1 MFLEVFFPVL
11 HLELYLKIFNYSDDV
26 TSKDTRVWKEGLYR
40 MSKMSNRR
48 YSCSFR
54 WRDNSSLHLLMYR
67 LLVN

>member
-11 HLELYLKIFNYSDDV
+11 HSKLSLKIFNYSDDV
-26 TSKDTRVWKEGLYR
+26 TRKDTRVWMEGIYR

-48 YSCSFR
+48 CSCSFG
-54 WRDNSSLHLLMYR
+54 WRDISSLHLLMYR